1 MSKKKKPAEKKN
13 GDLIEM
19 LDSAFDE
26 DISEISEMT
35 EMEEGDQPSDANSA
49 KSKVFNLLS

>member
-35 EMEEGDQPSDANSA
+35 EMEEGDHRHEPRSA
-49 KSKVFNLLS
+49 GTAEQAG